1 LFPYYRHIRG
11 LGWRFL
17 GFAAFMSSVG
27 GSTRPEPAD
36 QLLGR
41 AVSLFQQGRF
51 AQSEALCRSILERD
65 RRQPDALH
73 LMALSALQQGSSA
86 RAIVFFRES
95 LASAPHRP
103 VVHTNLAIALLQ
115 AGDARAALVSCDA
128 ALVARPDYAEA
139 HNARGNVMLALHNPA
154 EALASYTRASR
165 LKPGMAALHSNRG
178 NALRDLGRPQEALE
192 SYEQALRID
201 PALREALIG
210 CAGMLRALGRGAE
223 ALLALAKTLERNP
236 NDAGALLERGNLLF
250 QMERITEALACYDS
264 LLARRPDDADAC
276 FNRANALL
284 RLQRDE
290 EALQS
295 FDRYIALKQDLARAH
310 HFRGNTLR
318 RLRRPLEALE
328 SFARAVAIDPH
339 YVDAL
344 NGMGDVYRDGDRFSE
359 AIEMYSRAL
368 AINSHSLLSLSNLS
382 RAFLAA
388 KHPEEAVQHI
398 ERLLA
403 ISPDTGR
410 EFRHALGNLHQSRM
424 LTCDWRDYD
433 TTVAAIDA
441 DIVCGKHVTTP
452 ALYMASGN
460 SPEIHLKCARLY
472 AERKWGHA
480 NTPTWTQPPYKHNR
494 IRVAYVSADF
504 REHAVSYL
512 MAGIFERHDRTRFE
526 ITGVSLAPP
535 DKSSLGERVRR
546 AFSTCIDV
554 AESSDEEIV
563 RLLQEREIDIAVDL
577 TGYTAGSRA
586 GIFARRAAPIQV
598 NYLGYSAST
607 GAPFMDY
614 MITDAVVVPE
624 EYRAFY
630 SETVEYLPCYLPPG
644 DRRSLAPGVPTR
656 AECGL
661 PERGFVFSAHHLYY
675 KITPHV
681 FGVWMRLLNAIE
693 GSVLWLPVGPE
704 AAMRNLATEATKRGV
719 DPARLVFAP
728 RVPDAEDHLARY
740 ACADLFLDTAP
751 YNAHTTTSDA
761 LWAGLPVLTCE
772 GHTFAGRVASSLLG
786 SLGLHELVTDN
797 LESYEARAR
806 ELAESPALLG
816 DLRARLKSQRDS
828 HPLFDAD
835 AFTRQLERAYIT
847 MWERFERGQPATGF

>member
-1 LFPYYRHIRG
+1 
-11 LGWRFL
+11 
-17 GFAAFMSSVG
+17 MSSVR

-36 QLLGR
+36 RLFGR
-41 AVSLFQQGRF
+41 AVGLFQQGRF

-73 LMALSALQQGSSA
+73 LLGLSALQQGAPA
-86 RAIVFFRES
+86 RAIAFFRES

-115 AGDARAALVSCDA
+115 EGDSAAALVNCDA

-139 HNARGNVMLALHNPA
+139 HNARGNVMLTLGNPA
-154 EALASYTRASR
+154 EALASYTRASQ

-178 NALRDLGRPQEALE
+178 NALRDLGRQQEALE
-192 SYEQALRID
+192 TYEQALQID
-201 PALREALIG
+201 PTLREALFG
-210 CAGMLRALGRGAE
+210 CAGMLHALGRDAE
-223 ALLALAKTLERNP
+223 ALQR
-236 NDAGALLERGNLLF
+236 F
-250 QMERITEALACYDS
+250 DS
-264 LLARRPDDADAC
+264 CIARKP
-276 FNRANALL
+276 
-284 RLQRDE
+284 
-290 EALQS
+290 
-295 FDRYIALKQDLARAH
+295 DLAWAH
-310 HFRGNTLR
+310 YFRGSTLR

-328 SFARAVAIDPH
+328 SFARAVAIDPN

-344 NGMGDVYRDGDRFSE
+344 NGMGDIYRDGERLSE
-359 AIEMYSRAL
+359 AIESYSRAL
-368 AINSHSLLSLSNLS
+368 EVDPQSLSTLSNLS

-388 KHPEEAVQHI
+388 KRPEEAVKHI
-398 ERLLA
+398 EHLLA
-403 ISPDTGR
+403 VSPDAGR
-410 EFRHALGNLHQSRM
+410 EFRHSLGNLHQSRM

-433 TTVAAIDA
+433 ATVAAIDA
-441 DIVCGKHVTTP
+441 EIACGKHVTTP
-452 ALYMASGN
+452 SLYMASGN
-460 SPEIHLKCARLY
+460 SPEIHLQCARLY
-472 AERKWGHA
+472 AERKWGDA
-480 NTPTWTQPPYKHNR
+480 GTASWTHSPYRHDK

-512 MAGIFERHDRTRFE
+512 MAGVFERHDRTRFE
-526 ITGVSLAPP
+526 IMGISSTPP

-546 AFSTCIDV
+546 AFSTCIEV
-554 AESSDEEIV
+554 ADSNDEEVV
-563 RLLQEREIDIAVDL
+563 RLLREREIDIAVDL
-577 TGYTAGSRA
+577 TGYTAGSRT
-586 GIFARRAAPIQV
+586 GVFARRAAPIQV

-614 MITDAVVVPE
+614 MISDAVVVPE
-624 EYRAFY
+624 KYRAFY
-630 SETVEYLPCYLPPG
+630 SENVAYLPCYLPPG
-644 DRRSLAPGVPTR
+644 DRRAVAPRTPTR

-661 PERGFVFSAHHLYY
+661 PEHGFVFCAHHLCY
-675 KITPHV
+675 KITPYV

-704 AAMRNLATEATKRGV
+704 AAMRNLAIEATKRGV

-740 ACADLFLDTAP
+740 SCADLFLDTAP

-761 LWAGLPVLTCE
+761 LWAGLPVLTCQ

-786 SLGLHELVTDN
+786 SLGLHELVTDS

-806 ELAESPALLG
+806 ELAESPALLR
-816 DLRARLKSQRDS
+816 DLRARIRSQRDS

-835 AFTRQLERAYIT
+835 VFTQQLERVYIT
-847 MWERFERGQPATGF
+847 MWERFEGGQPAAGF